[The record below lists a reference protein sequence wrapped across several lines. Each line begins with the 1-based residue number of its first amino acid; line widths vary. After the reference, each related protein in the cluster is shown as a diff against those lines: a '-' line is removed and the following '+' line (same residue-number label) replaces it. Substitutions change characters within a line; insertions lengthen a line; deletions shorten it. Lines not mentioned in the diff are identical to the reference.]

1 MNILELKAV
10 FHTLSSSLAQRGSSL
25 RVFSDNSTT
34 VQALLKQGSS
44 RSLAVTREVQ
54 AIFHLCEEKDLTIH
68 PHKIPG
74 KLNVLADALSRESAL
89 PGEWELHPQ
98 DRRKILE
105 TFPDLQVDLMAT
117 PWNAVLKDFVCPF
130 FHPEAQAIDAWAVDW
145 NRWDHIFL
153 FPPPS

>member
-74 KLNVLADALSRESAL
+74 KLNVLADALSRECAL
-89 PGEWELHPQ
+89 PEERELHPQ

-105 TFPDLQVDLMAT
+105 TFPDL
-117 PWNAVLKDFVCPF
+117 
-130 FHPEAQAIDAWAVDW
+130 
-145 NRWDHIFL
+145 
-153 FPPPS
+153 